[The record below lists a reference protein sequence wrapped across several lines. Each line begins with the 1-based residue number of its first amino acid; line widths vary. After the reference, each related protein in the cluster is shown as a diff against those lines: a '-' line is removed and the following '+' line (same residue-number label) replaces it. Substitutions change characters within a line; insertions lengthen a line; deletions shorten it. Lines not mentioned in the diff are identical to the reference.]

1 VRDGIELE
9 TDLLPRAEES
19 ARLSLSVHLEDA
31 ARLLRESGPT
41 LADRYGWFETMI
53 NHVPDYIYAKDLE
66 GRFLFANDAV
76 VSNNGLSSVDELIGL
91 TDFDLHGQELASSIA
106 EIEQRVIQS
115 GVADLGFEERALK
128 GGPDRWLMMSRVP
141 LKDADGRTVGVVG
154 ASRDITARK
163 NSERLMSIQARLL
176 EMIIG
181 AVPAAEF
188 FENFAVLLDESS
200 DGVQAALFV
209 PGGERELRLAAC
221 AADTWPKD
229 TSVRVAGPQTAAHE
243 IEAYVRSI
251 RSASDYVRSVEIRAS
266 NGSMHAVLALTMFGR
281 RPDPS
286 YCEFVTSAARLA
298 GIAVDRILAEERIA
312 FLAEHDA
319 LTGLLKRERL
329 DHELKEMLSQ
339 AALEGKR
346 VAVAFID
353 LDNFKLINDTL
364 GHDAGDEL
372 LKEVASSIRAAMA
385 PDGTAA
391 RIGGDEFVVVL
402 PDSGGDILDRVEQL
416 RKAIGRPHLVRGHV
430 LRPAASIGV
439 ALFPDH
445 AGQPSQLLARADL
458 AMYRSKRNGRD
469 GTTVFTFDMAEEAS
483 MKLRRLEEL
492 RRAVKNG
499 ELILHYQL
507 QKDLR
512 TDAFTGVEALA
523 RWDHPVE
530 GMISPCSFIPI
541 AEESG
546 LILEVGAAVLEMA
559 CRQGRAWQDAG
570 LAPVKIGVN
579 MSARQFQDAQLTAM
593 VAGVLARTGL
603 EPRWLEIEITE
614 SLIMKDVD
622 AAVRRMDELTK
633 LGVGLALDDFGTGYS
648 SLSMLKR
655 FPLSRLKIDRSFI
668 AEAPN
673 DPDDGAIVSAIISLA
688 STLGLEVVAEGVETE
703 AQARYLL
710 AAGCHEIQGH
720 LLGRPE
726 APEIVEG
733 LLRCA
738 QGYVPVEGTS
748 GQQPGDRAGCAG
760 RMAAKSRR
768 GQRNA
773 KHHHGPDIDIG
784 HDDMDPSEAAA

>member
-1 VRDGIELE
+1 VRDGTELQR
-9 TDLLPRAEES
+9 DLLPCGEEPD
-19 ARLSLSVHLEDA
+19 RLNLSVHLEHA

-41 LADRYGWFETMI
+41 LAERYGWLEAMI
-53 NHVPDYIYAKDLE
+53 NHVPDYIYAKDVE

-76 VSNNGLSSVDELIGL
+76 VFNNGLSSMDELIGL
-91 TDFDLHGQELASSIA
+91 TDSDLHGPELASPIA
-106 EIEQRVIQS
+106 EIEQRVIES

-141 LKDADGRTVGVVG
+141 LKDADGRIVGVVG

-163 NSERLMSIQARLL
+163 VSERLMSIQARLL

-181 AVPAAEF
+181 AVPAVEF
-188 FENFAVLLDESS
+188 FENFAALLDASS

-209 PGGERELRLAAC
+209 PVGDRELELAAC
-221 AADTWPKD
+221 PALTWLGH
-229 TSVRVAGPQTAAHE
+229 TRVGVVAGMATAARE
-243 IEAYVRSI
+243 LEDFVRSL
-251 RSASDYVRSVEIRAS
+251 RGASDYVRSVDIRAS
-266 NGSMHAVLALTMFGR
+266 DGSLHAVLVLTMFGR
-281 RPDPS
+281 RPGS
-286 YCEFVTSAARLA
+286 SFCEFVTTAARLA
-298 GIAVDRILAEERIA
+298 GIAVDRILAEERIR

-319 LTGLLKRERL
+319 LTGLLKRDRL
-329 DHELKEMLSQ
+329 DRELKEMLAH
-339 AALEGKR
+339 AALDGKR

-353 LDNFKLINDTL
+353 LDNFKLVNDTL
-364 GHDAGDEL
+364 GHEAGDEL
-372 LKEVASSIRAAMA
+372 LKEVASSIRDAMG
-385 PDGTAA
+385 PDGIAA
-391 RIGGDEFVVVL
+391 RIGGDEFAVVL
-402 PDSGGDILDRVEQL
+402 PDFEGDILDRVEQL
-416 RKAIGRPHLVRGHV
+416 RNAIGRLQLVSGHV
-430 LRPAASIGV
+430 LQPAASIGV
-439 ALFPDH
+439 ALYPDH
-445 AGQPSQLLARADL
+445 GRNPSQLLARADL

-469 GTTVFTFDMAEEAS
+469 GTTIFTFDMAEEAS

-499 ELILHYQL
+499 ELILHYQP

-512 TDAFTGVEALA
+512 TGAFTGVEALV

-530 GMISPCSFIPI
+530 GILSPCSFIPI

-559 CRQGRAWQDAG
+559 CRQGRNWQDAG

-579 MSARQFQDAQLTAM
+579 MSARQFQDAELTAQ
-593 VAGVLARTGL
+593 VADVLARTGL

-622 AAVRRMDELTK
+622 AAVRRMDELTE

-668 AEAPN
+668 VEAPN

-688 STLGLEVVAEGVETE
+688 STLGLGVVAEGVETE
-703 AQARYLL
+703 AQAQFLL
-710 AAGCHEIQGH
+710 AAGCHEIQGF

-726 APEIVEG
+726 PPEVVEL

-738 QGYVPVEGTS
+738 QGSFPVRGSLVE
-748 GQQPGDRAGCAG
+748 DR
-760 RMAAKSRR
+760 SRR
-768 GQRNA
+768 
-773 KHHHGPDIDIG
+773 
-784 HDDMDPSEAAA
+784 PS